1 MAGFVDKLHAA
12 ARRNGSLLCVGLDPD
27 PGLMPV
33 EDAAAFNRA
42 VIEAT
47 SDLVCAYKP
56 NLGFFEALGRP
67 GLDALERTLD
77 CIREKA
83 PDAVVIGDAKR
94 GDVHRFYAKAM
105 FETWGFDAATVHP
118 YAGRDTIEHFLAYP
132 DRGVFVL
139 CRTSNPG
146 ARDFQDLAVTPPY
159 GGDTMPLYEWVAMQA
174 LAWNDAGNVGLV
186 VGATYP
192 DELRRVRELC
202 PTLPILLP
210 GVGAQHGALGSVAG
224 ERRGRARREPHR
236 QRVAERPVRV
246 VGPRRL
252 RRRGAPGGVGPA
264 RPDTRRAGGAGPD
277 GSARLARCGNRWS
290 SGWDRWSR

>member
-1 MAGFVDKLHAA
+1 MSGFVDKLQAA
-12 ARRNGSLLCVGLDPD
+12 ARSNGSLLCVGLDPD
-27 PGLMPV
+27 PSLMPV
-33 EDAAAFNRA
+33 EDVAAFNRA
-42 VIEAT
+42 IIEAT

-56 NLGFFEALGRP
+56 NLGFFEALGR
-67 GLDALERTLD
+67 GGFDALEQTLA

-83 PDAVVIGDAKR
+83 PNAVVIGDAKR
-94 GDVHRFYAKAM
+94 GDVHRFYAKAL

-118 YAGRDTIEHFLAYP
+118 YAGRDTIEHFLAYS

-159 GGDTMPLYEWVAMQA
+159 GGDTMPLFEWVAMQA
-174 LAWNDAGNVGLV
+174 QSWNDAGNVGLV

-210 GVGAQHGALGSVAG
+210 GVGAQQGALEASLENGVDERGQNLIVSASRSVLYASADPDG
-224 ERRGRARREPHR
+224 YPEAARREAQALR
-236 QRVAERPVRV
+236 DRINAVLEER
-246 VGPRRL
+246 GL
-252 RRRGAPGGVGPA
+252 TEARG
-264 RPDTRRAGGAGPD
+264 
-277 GSARLARCGNRWS
+277 
-290 SGWDRWSR
+290 